1 VPISARFAA
10 KSWCWD
16 DQKLGRLSLID
27 RYLARTIAVPLL
39 GTLILAAMLLV
50 LDKMLR
56 LFDFVVTA
64 GGPVSVVWKML
75 ANLLPEYFSLGIP
88 IGLMLGI
95 LLAFRKLAL
104 SSELDALRGIGIGF
118 GRMLRVPYAYAVAA
132 MLLNLA
138 IVGYI
143 EPYSRY
149 RYEGL
154 RFDLSSGAL
163 GASIRVGE
171 FNRLGRRL
179 TLRIDSSEAK
189 GTRMRGI
196 FVQVDD
202 RSGTSVAATAE
213 AGRFLSTDDPDTILF
228 RLRQGRLIQQ
238 SPKFPTPRTLS
249 FDSYDLPIN
258 LPAVDRFRSRGHE
271 HEELTLNELFRE
283 AYGGGAVGKER
294 LAAEANLHFRLV
306 EVVMMLMLPLLA
318 VALAVPPKR
327 SSSALGIFV
336 GIVIV
341 VAYHKVNQY
350 AEQAGAQGRI
360 EPMVA
365 LWVPLVLLSA
375 LIGWMY
381 HVLAHKPG
389 GQPIGALERAF
400 AKVARTVRS
409 LLPEPQR
416 T

>member
-1 VPISARFAA
+1 M
-10 KSWCWD
+10 
-16 DQKLGRLSLID
+16 GRLSLID
-27 RYLARTIAVPLL
+27 RYLARSIAVPLL

-56 LFDFVVTA
+56 LFDFVVTS
-64 GGPVSVVWKML
+64 GGPVSVVWQML
-75 ANLLPEYFSLGIP
+75 ANLLPEYFALGIP
-88 IGLMLGI
+88 IGLLLGI

-104 SSELDALRGIGIGF
+104 SSELDAMRGMGIGF
-118 GRMLRVPYAYAVAA
+118 GRLLRVPYAYAAGLM
-132 MLLNLA
+132 MLNFA

-143 EPYSRY
+143 EPYSDY

-154 RFDLSSGAL
+154 RFDLRSGAL
-163 GASIRVGE
+163 GASIKVGE

-179 TLRIDSSEAK
+179 TLRIDGSENG
-189 GTRMRGI
+189 GTRLRGI
-196 FVQVDD
+196 FVQIDD
-202 RSGTSVAATAE
+202 ASGASVAATAQ

-228 RLRQGRLIQQ
+228 RLRNGRLVQQ
-238 SPKFPTPRTLS
+238 SPKFAAPRALS
-249 FDSYDLPIN
+249 FDSYDLPIT
-258 LPAVDRFRSRGHE
+258 LPRVDSFRSRGHE
-271 HEELTLNELFRE
+271 HDELTINELYAEGYGSGIGGHKGE
-283 AYGGGAVGKER
+283 AVDARLDR
-294 LAAEANLHFRLV
+294 LAAQANLHFRLV

-350 AEQAGAQGRI
+350 AEQAAAQGRI
-360 EPMVA
+360 EPIVA

-375 LIGWMY
+375 LIVWMY
-381 HVLAHKPG
+381 RVLAHQPG

-400 AKVARTVRS
+400 AKVGSSIRA
-409 LLPEPQR
+409 LLPRQQR
-416 T
+416 A

>member
-1 VPISARFAA
+1 
-10 KSWCWD
+10 
-16 DQKLGRLSLID
+16 LGRLSLID

-104 SSELDALRGIGIGF
+104 SSELDALRGIGFGF
-118 GRMLRVPYAYAVAA
+118 GRLLRVPYAYAVVL
-132 MLLNLA
+132 MLLNVA

-154 RFDLSSGAL
+154 RFDLRSGAL
-163 GASIRVGE
+163 GASIKVGE
-171 FNRLGRRL
+171 FNRLGKRL
-179 TLRIDSSEAK
+179 TLRIDSSEEK
-189 GTRMRGI
+189 GTKLRGI

-202 RSGTSVAATAE
+202 RSGTSVAATAA
-213 AGRFLSTDDPDTILF
+213 AGRFLATDDPDTILF
-228 RLRQGRLIQQ
+228 RLRQGRLVQQ
-238 SPKFPTPRTLS
+238 SPKFLTPRTLS
-249 FDSYDLPIN
+249 FESYDLPIN

-271 HEELTLNELFRE
+271 HEELTLNELVRLG
-283 AYGGGAVGKER
+283 YQGGAHGGDR
-294 LAAEANLHFRLV
+294 LAAQADLNIRLV

-336 GIVIV
+336 SIVIV

-350 AEQAGAQGRI
+350 AEEAAAQGRI
-360 EPMVA
+360 DPIIA
-365 LWVPLVLLSA
+365 LWVPLILLSA
-375 LIGWMY
+375 MIWRMY
-381 HVLAHKPG
+381 YVLAHKPG

-400 AKVARTVRS
+400 AKIGRSVRS
-409 LLPEPQR
+409 LLPQPQR
-416 T
+416 A

>member
-1 VPISARFAA
+1 
-10 KSWCWD
+10 
-16 DQKLGRLSLID
+16 LGRLSLID
-27 RYLARTIAVPLL
+27 RYLARSIAVPLL

-64 GGPVSVVWKML
+64 GGPVSVVWRML
-75 ANLLPEYFSLGIP
+75 ANLLPEYFALGIP

-118 GRMLRVPYAYAVAA
+118 GRLLRVPYAYTVAL
-132 MLLNLA
+132 MLLNVA

-154 RFDLSSGAL
+154 RFDLRSGAL
-163 GASIRVGE
+163 GAAIKVGE
-171 FNRLGRRL
+171 FNRLGKRL
-179 TLRIDSSEAK
+179 TLRIDSSEAE
-189 GTRMRGI
+189 GTRLQGI

-202 RSGTSVAATAE
+202 RSGMSIAATAE
-213 AGRFLSTDDPDTILF
+213 AGRFLSTDDPETILF
-228 RLRQGRLIQQ
+228 RLRKGRLIQQ
-238 SPKFPTPRTLS
+238 SPKFPAPRTLS
-249 FDSYDLPIN
+249 FESYDLPIN
-258 LPAVDRFRSRGHE
+258 LPAVDRFRGRGHE
-271 HEELTLNELFRE
+271 HDELTFNELVHE
-283 AYGGGAVGKER
+283 AYGGGSTGKDR
-294 LAAEANLHFRLV
+294 LAAEANFHFRLV

-360 EPMVA
+360 EPVLA

-375 LIGWMY
+375 LILWMY
-381 HVLAHKPG
+381 RVLAHRPG

-400 AKVARTVRS
+400 TKVGRSARS
-409 LLPEPQR
+409 LLPRFQR
-416 T
+416 A

>member
-1 VPISARFAA
+1 M
-10 KSWCWD
+10 
-16 DQKLGRLSLID
+16 GRLSLID
-27 RYLARTIAVPLL
+27 RYLARSIAVPLL

-64 GGPVSVVWKML
+64 GGPVSVVWRML
-75 ANLLPEYFSLGIP
+75 ANLLPEYFALGIP

-118 GRMLRVPYAYAVAA
+118 GRLLRVPYAYAVGL
-132 MLLNLA
+132 MMLNLA

-143 EPYSRY
+143 EPYSDY

-154 RFDLSSGAL
+154 RFDLRSGAL
-163 GASIRVGE
+163 GASIKVGE
-171 FNRLGRRL
+171 FNRLGKRL
-179 TLRIDSSEAK
+179 TLRIDSSENG
-189 GTRMRGI
+189 GTQLRGI

-202 RSGTSVAATAE
+202 RSGMSVAATAE

-228 RLRQGRLIQQ
+228 RLRKGRLVQQ
-238 SPKFPTPRTLS
+238 SPKFPAPRTLS
-249 FDSYDLPIN
+249 FESYDLPIN
-258 LPAVDRFRSRGHE
+258 LPQVDRFRSRGDE
-271 HEELTLNELFRE
+271 HDELTLNELFHE
-283 AYGGGAVGKER
+283 GYGGGARGQDR
-294 LAAEANLHFRLV
+294 LAAQANLNFRLV

-318 VALAVPPKR
+318 LALAVPPKR
-327 SSSALGIFV
+327 SSSALGIFIGIIIIV
-336 GIVIV
+336 G
-341 VAYHKVNQY
+341 YHKINQY

-360 EPMVA
+360 EPIIA

-375 LIGWMY
+375 LIWWMY
-381 HVLAHKPG
+381 HVLAHQPG

-400 AKVARTVRS
+400 AKVGRAVRS
-409 LLPEPQR
+409 LLPRAQR
-416 T
+416 A

>member
-1 VPISARFAA
+1 MV
-10 KSWCWD
+10 WD
-16 DQKLGRLSLID
+16 DQNLGRLSLID
-27 RYLARTIAVPLL
+27 RYLARSIAVPLL

-64 GGPVSVVWKML
+64 GGPVSVVWRML
-75 ANLLPEYFSLGIP
+75 ANLLPEYFALGIP

-118 GRMLRVPYAYAVAA
+118 GRMLRVPYFYAVALL
-132 MLLNLA
+132 LLNLV
-138 IVGYI
+138 IVGYV

-154 RFDLSSGAL
+154 RFDLRSGAL
-163 GASIRVGE
+163 GASIKVGE
-171 FNRLGRRL
+171 FNRLGKRL
-179 TLRIDSSEAK
+179 TLRIDSSEAN
-189 GTRMRGI
+189 GTRLRGI

-202 RSGTSVAATAE
+202 RSGMAIAATAE

-228 RLRQGRLIQQ
+228 RLRKGRLIQQ
-238 SPKFPTPRTLS
+238 SPKFPAPRTLS
-249 FDSYDLPIN
+249 FESYDLPIN
-258 LPAVDRFRSRGHE
+258 LPAVDRFRGRGHE
-271 HEELTLNELFRE
+271 HDELTFNELIHE
-283 AYGGGAVGKER
+283 AYGGGSSGKDR

-327 SSSALGIFV
+327 SNSALGIFI

-360 EPMVA
+360 EPVIA

-375 LIGWMY
+375 LIFWMY
-381 HVLAHKPG
+381 RVLAYQPG

-400 AKVARTVRS
+400 AKIGRALRA
-409 LLPEPQR
+409 LLPRAQR
-416 T
+416 V